1 MKQALASGLPQLERK
16 LTDAQLDTFC
26 AFGSAL
32 VKKNQ
37 VMNLTAITEPEQVAR
52 LHFLDCI
59 ALLGAANFYGKT
71 VIDVGCGAGFPGVPL
86 KIAEPS
92 IDLTLLDSLKKRMD
106 WLESTLP
113 ELGIEAQCVAARAEE
128 YALAHRE
135 QYDIA
140 VSRAVARLT
149 MLAELCLPLVRV
161 GGHFVAMK
169 SADSDEELS
178 QAAPGHCYPGRKGH
192 PDLGLSRSRH
202 RRRSPCGGD
211 YQGQGHP
218 EALSPPL
225 CKNQAATPV
234 ITYNEAAGHMV
245 CGFCDKFPGSCI

>member
-32 VKKNQ
+32 VEKNQ

-59 ALLGAANFYGKT
+59 ALLGAANFYGKS

-128 YALAHRE
+128 YALVHRE

-178 QAAPGHCYPGRKGH
+178 QAARAIATLGGKVTRIWDYPVPGT
-192 PDLGLSRSRH
+192 DAVH
-202 RRRSPCGGD
+202 R
-211 YQGQGHP
+211 
-218 EALSPPL
+218 AVVIT
-225 CKNQAATPV
+225 KVKATPKPYPRRFAK
-234 ITYNEAAGHMV
+234 I
-245 CGFCDKFPGSCI
+245 KQQPL

>member
-32 VKKNQ
+32 VERNQ

-59 ALLGAANFYGKT
+59 ALLGAANFYGKS

-106 WLESTLP
+106 WLETTLP

-128 YALAHRE
+128 YALEHRE

-178 QAAPGHCYPGRKGH
+178 QAARAIATLGGKVTRIWNYPIPGT
-192 PDLGLSRSRH
+192 DAVH
-202 RRRSPCGGD
+202 R
-211 YQGQGHP
+211 
-218 EALSPPL
+218 AVVIT
-225 CKNQAATPV
+225 KVKATPKPYPRRFAK
-234 ITYNEAAGHMV
+234 I
-245 CGFCDKFPGSCI
+245 KQQPL

>member
-32 VKKNQ
+32 VEKNQ

-106 WLESTLP
+106 WLESALP

-169 SADSDEELS
+169 STDSDEELS
-178 QAAPGHCYPGRKGH
+178 QAARAIATLGGKVTRIWDYPVPGT
-192 PDLGLSRSRH
+192 DAVH
-202 RRRSPCGGD
+202 R
-211 YQGQGHP
+211 
-218 EALSPPL
+218 AVVIT
-225 CKNQAATPV
+225 KVKATPKPYPRRFAK
-234 ITYNEAAGHMV
+234 I
-245 CGFCDKFPGSCI
+245 KQQPL